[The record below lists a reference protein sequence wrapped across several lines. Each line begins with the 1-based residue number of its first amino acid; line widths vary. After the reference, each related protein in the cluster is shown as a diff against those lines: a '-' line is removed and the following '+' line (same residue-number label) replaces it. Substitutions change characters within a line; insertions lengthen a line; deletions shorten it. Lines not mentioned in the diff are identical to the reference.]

1 MDLNMAKP
9 SEQKNDQDASGP
21 KVGALLQASRKRLG
35 KELADVALIL
45 KIRLPYLIAIEA
57 GRHQELPGA
66 TYAVGFIR
74 AYAEHLGLDS
84 EEVVRRF
91 KVEAA
96 DSGEGDR
103 TLSFPTPVPE
113 TGIPGGAYVFIG
125 LVLAVLGYG
134 AWFLTETKEDL
145 FGGLVNPLD
154 EEVLTSR
161 TDDMPTTPE
170 RSEFKNGLSAAQE
183 DSLLAAVET
192 APILSDDKLVKPEK
206 PKIENSLDVDQA
218 GALLAAVETAPILSD
233 DKLVKPEKP
242 KIENSLDVDQAGALL
257 AAPEIVLE
265 VDVDISSEIATEAS
279 VEPIVSD
286 IVASSEPRQG
296 PEGNTYGLKSTPIL
310 ETKVKKNSMLK
321 VKKVIFSDEEASKA
335 IDKDK
340 SSPKQGQK
348 SKPKKVSNEIV
359 DPAALKTAAEIAL
372 PLLSAELG
380 ATATLA
386 PIEMANR
393 KSSRIKI
400 NAINNSWIQIRDD
413 NLNTMIVTRLLA
425 AGDSYAVPDQPGLVL
440 LTGNAGAL
448 EIVVD
453 GAIVPSIGGLGVVR
467 RGVILEVDRLKAGA
481 AVNN

>member
-9 SEQKNDQDASGP
+9 SEQKDDQDASGP

-35 KELADVALIL
+35 EELADVALIL

-96 DSGEGDR
+96 DSGDEGGR

-134 AWFLTETKEDL
+134 AWFLTETKEGL
-145 FGGLVNPLD
+145 LGGLVNPLD

-170 RSEFKNGLSAAQE
+170 RPEFENGLSAAQE
-183 DSLLAAVET
+183 DS
-192 APILSDDKLVKPEK
+192 
-206 PKIENSLDVDQA
+206 
-218 GALLAAVETAPILSD
+218 LLAAVETAPILSD

-321 VKKVIFSDEEASKA
+321 VKKVISSDEEASKA
-335 IDKDK
+335 INKDK

-359 DPAALKTAAEIAL
+359 DPVALKTAAEIAL

-386 PIEMANR
+386 PIEMTNR
-393 KSSRIKI
+393 RSSRIKI

-467 RGVILEVDRLKAGA
+467 RGVILEVERLKAGA

>member
-9 SEQKNDQDASGP
+9 SEQKDDQDASGP

-35 KELADVALIL
+35 EELADVALIL

-96 DSGEGDR
+96 DSGDEGGR

-134 AWFLTETKEDL
+134 AWFLTETKEGL
-145 FGGLVNPLD
+145 LGGLVNPLD

-170 RSEFKNGLSAAQE
+170 RPEFENGLSAAQE

-206 PKIENSLDVDQA
+206 PKIENSLDVDQ
-218 GALLAAVETAPILSD
+218 V
-233 DKLVKPEKP
+233 
-242 KIENSLDVDQAGALL
+242 GALL

-321 VKKVIFSDEEASKA
+321 VKKVISSDEEASKA
-335 IDKDK
+335 INKDK

-359 DPAALKTAAEIAL
+359 DPVALKTAAEIAL

-386 PIEMANR
+386 PIEMTNR
-393 KSSRIKI
+393 RSSRIKI

-453 GAIVPSIGGLGVVR
+453 GAIVPSIGGLGIVR
-467 RGVILEVDRLKAGA
+467 RGVILEVERLKAGA